1 MRVFAVV
8 LALSVS
14 LTAAPISAQAPATGA
29 KPAPAAPAPAAP
41 RPQAQTP
48 APPPQPAPAAV
59 PFQDGFKYA
68 YVDIQR
74 IAEQS
79 REGQE
84 ATKRINELREKL
96 QRDLTE
102 RQKTMQTTQ
111 KRLDSEGTLLSEDA
125 RAKLQ
130 SDVER
135 QTRDLQRASEDA
147 QQEVERQMGRL
158 QQEFM
163 VKLDPILKTVAQQKK
178 VDMIF
183 NGADSGLVFA
193 APGMDLTADVIRAF
207 DGGKP
212 AAAAAP
218 PAAAPAAK

>member
-14 LTAAPISAQAPATGA
+14 LAAAPTYAQAPATGA
-29 KPAPAAPAPAAP
+29 KPAPAP
-41 RPQAQTP
+41 AQTP
-48 APPPQPAPAAV
+48 APAPQPGPAAV

-102 RQKTMQTTQ
+102 RQKTVQSNQ
-111 KRLDSEGTLLSEDA
+111 KKLDTEGTLLSEDA

-147 QQEVERQMGRL
+147 QQEVERQMARL

-163 VKLDPILKTVAQQKK
+163 VKLDPVLKAVAKEKK

-207 DGGKP
+207 DGAKP
-212 AAAAAP
+212 AAAAP
-218 PAAAPAAK
+218 AAPAAK